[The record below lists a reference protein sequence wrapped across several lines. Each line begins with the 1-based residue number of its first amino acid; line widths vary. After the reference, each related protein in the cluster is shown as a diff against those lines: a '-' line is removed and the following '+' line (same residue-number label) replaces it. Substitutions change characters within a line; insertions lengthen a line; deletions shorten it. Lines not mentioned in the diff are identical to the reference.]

1 VNELL
6 PHGDHDIDLRDTEG
20 CGNQLSMTTLAGTS
34 PYLSL

>member
-1 VNELL
+1 MNYCHMVN
-6 PHGDHDIDLRDTEG
+6 HDIDLRDDRS